1 MTLPLLLS
9 LPHAGLEVPKSLR
22 DNCLLSPQQII
33 ADSDEFAREIYSPLE
48 SQVAMF
54 VRTEIARA
62 VLDLNRA
69 EDDFHKDGVVKT
81 HTCWEVPVW
90 REPLSENTVRWLLD
104 TYHRPYHRQLRE
116 GAERCDVLLGV
127 DCHTMAAH
135 GPPVGPDPGAE
146 RPQVCLGNAG
156 GKSCPEEWMR
166 ILQSAFQSH
175 FPGRVA
181 LNSPFSGGFITSRH
195 GLEMPWVQLEISR
208 GDFADPMEKRTWV
221 KAALTE
227 AAGAIAQ
234 YKNV

>member
-9 LPHAGLEVPKSLR
+9 LPHAGLEVPESLQG
-22 DNCLLSPQQII
+22 NCLLSPQQII
-33 ADSDEFAREIYSPLE
+33 ADSDEFAREIYGPLE
-48 SQVAMF
+48 TQVAVF

-62 VLDLNRA
+62 VLDMNRA
-69 EDDFHKDGVVKT
+69 EDDFRKDGVVKT
-81 HTCWEVPVW
+81 HTCWEVPIW
-90 REPLSENTVRWLLD
+90 REPLSESTVHRLLD
-104 TYHRPYHRQLRE
+104 TYYKPYHRQLSA
-116 GAERCDVLLGV
+116 GAGRSGVLLGV

-156 GKSCPEEWMR
+156 GKSCPEEWIQ
-166 ILQSAFQSH
+166 ILQSALQSR

-181 LNSPFSGGFITSRH
+181 LNSPFSGGYITCRH

-208 GDFADPMEKRTWV
+208 GEFAGPMEKGSWV
-221 KAALTE
+221 KTALAE
-227 AAGAIAQ
+227 AVGAIAQ